1 MPALNLAALPDLIFT
16 VLFFFM
22 IVTHMRQVEAHVR
35 YQLPQGT
42 EVGQE
47 ASKTGLVYI
56 LIGESL
62 TPNPGLTT
70 NPSPRG
76 EGNLKGEGSE
86 MTGNQ
91 RGQGS
96 KAKAQM
102 IQVND
107 RMVRV
112 DEVAQCINRIREEM
126 TEEERQRLTVCI
138 RADRN
143 TEMGIINDVKQQLRR
158 AGALNIYY
166 AAKKQNKQSN
176 R

>member
-1 MPALNLAALPDLIFT
+1 MSRFRQHIDREVPALNLAALPDLIFT

-22 IVTHMRQVEAHVR
+22 IVTHMRQVETHVR

-47 ASKTGLVYI
+47 ANKTGLVYI
-56 LIGESL
+56 LIGE
-62 TPNPGLTT
+62 
-70 NPSPRG
+70 
-76 EGNLKGEGSE
+76 GSE
-86 MTGNQ
+86 
-91 RGQGS
+91 
-96 KAKAQM
+96 M

-112 DEVAQCINRIREEM
+112 DEVAQCINRVREEM

-158 AGALNIYY
+158 AGALNIFY

>member
-1 MPALNLAALPDLIFT
+1 VPALNLAALPDLIFT

-22 IVTHMRQVEAHVR
+22 IVTHMRQVETHVR

-47 ASKTGLVYI
+47 ANKTGLVYI
-56 LIGESL
+56 LIGE
-62 TPNPGLTT
+62 
-70 NPSPRG
+70 
-76 EGNLKGEGSE
+76 GSE
-86 MTGNQ
+86 
-91 RGQGS
+91 
-96 KAKAQM
+96 M

-158 AGALNIYY
+158 AGALNIFY
-166 AAKKQNKQSN
+166 ATKKQNKQSN

>member
-1 MPALNLAALPDLIFT
+1 MSRFRQHIDREVPALNLAALPDLIFT

-22 IVTHMRQVEAHVR
+22 IVTHMRQVETHVR

-47 ASKTGLVYI
+47 ANKTGLVYI

-62 TPNPGLTT
+62 TPNP
-70 NPSPRG
+70 SP
-76 EGNLKGEGSE
+76 KGEGS
-86 MTGNQ
+86 
-91 RGQGS
+91 
-96 KAKAQM
+96 KM

>member
-22 IVTHMRQVEAHVR
+22 IVTHMRQVETHVR

-47 ASKTGLVYI
+47 ANKTGLVYI
-56 LIGESL
+56 LIGE
-62 TPNPGLTT
+62 
-70 NPSPRG
+70 
-76 EGNLKGEGSE
+76 GSE
-86 MTGNQ
+86 
-91 RGQGS
+91 
-96 KAKAQM
+96 M

>member
-1 MPALNLAALPDLIFT
+1 MSRFRQHIDREVPALNLAALPDLIFT

-56 LIGESL
+56 LIGE
-62 TPNPGLTT
+62 
-70 NPSPRG
+70 
-76 EGNLKGEGSE
+76 GSE
-86 MTGNQ
+86 
-91 RGQGS
+91 
-96 KAKAQM
+96 M

-158 AGALNIYY
+158 AGALNIFY

>member
-22 IVTHMRQVEAHVR
+22 IVTHMRQVETHVR

-47 ASKTGLVYI
+47 ANKTGLVYI

-62 TPNPGLTT
+62 TPNP
-70 NPSPRG
+70 SPKG

-86 MTGNQ
+86 
-91 RGQGS
+91 
-96 KAKAQM
+96 M

>member
-1 MPALNLAALPDLIFT
+1 MSRFRQHIDREVPALNLAALPDLIFT

-22 IVTHMRQVEAHVR
+22 IVTHMRQVETHVR

-47 ASKTGLVYI
+47 ANKTGLVYI
-56 LIGESL
+56 LIGE
-62 TPNPGLTT
+62 
-70 NPSPRG
+70 
-76 EGNLKGEGSE
+76 GSE
-86 MTGNQ
+86 
-91 RGQGS
+91 
-96 KAKAQM
+96 M

>member
-1 MPALNLAALPDLIFT
+1 MSRFRQHIDREVPALNLAALPDLIFT

-22 IVTHMRQVEAHVR
+22 IVTHMRQVETHVR

-47 ASKTGLVYI
+47 ANKTGLVYI
-56 LIGESL
+56 LIGE
-62 TPNPGLTT
+62 
-70 NPSPRG
+70 
-76 EGNLKGEGSE
+76 GS
-86 MTGNQ
+86 
-91 RGQGS
+91 
-96 KAKAQM
+96 QM

>member
-1 MPALNLAALPDLIFT
+1 MSRFRQHIDREVPALNLAALPDLIFT

-22 IVTHMRQVEAHVR
+22 IVTHMRQVETHVR

-47 ASKTGLVYI
+47 ANKTGLVYI

-62 TPNPGLTT
+62 TPNP
-70 NPSPRG
+70 SP
-76 EGNLKGEGSE
+76 KGEGS
-86 MTGNQ
+86 
-91 RGQGS
+91 
-96 KAKAQM
+96 KM

-112 DEVAQCINRIREEM
+112 DEVAQCINRICEEM

>member
-22 IVTHMRQVEAHVR
+22 IVTHMRQVETHVR

-47 ASKTGLVYI
+47 ANKTGLVYV
-56 LIGESL
+56 LIGE
-62 TPNPGLTT
+62 
-70 NPSPRG
+70 
-76 EGNLKGEGSE
+76 
-86 MTGNQ
+86 
-91 RGQGS
+91 GS
-96 KAKAQM
+96 KM

>member
-47 ASKTGLVYI
+47 ANKTGLVYI

-62 TPNPGLTT
+62 TPNP
-70 NPSPRG
+70 SPRG

-86 MTGNQ
+86 
-91 RGQGS
+91 
-96 KAKAQM
+96 M

-143 TEMGIINDVKQQLRR
+143 MEMGIINDVKQQLRR

>member
-1 MPALNLAALPDLIFT
+1 MSRFRQHIDREVPALNLAALPDLIFT

-22 IVTHMRQVEAHVR
+22 IVTHMRQVETHVR

-62 TPNPGLTT
+62 TPNP
-70 NPSPRG
+70 SP
-76 EGNLKGEGSE
+76 KGEGSE
-86 MTGNQ
+86 
-91 RGQGS
+91 
-96 KAKAQM
+96 M

-158 AGALNIYY
+158 AGALNIFY

>member
-1 MPALNLAALPDLIFT
+1 
-16 VLFFFM
+16 
-22 IVTHMRQVEAHVR
+22 
-35 YQLPQGT
+35 
-42 EVGQE
+42 
-47 ASKTGLVYI
+47 
-56 LIGESL
+56 
-62 TPNPGLTT
+62 
-70 NPSPRG
+70 
-76 EGNLKGEGSE
+76 

-91 RGQGS
+91 NGQGS

-158 AGALNIYY
+158 AGALNIFY

>member
-1 MPALNLAALPDLIFT
+1 MSRFRQHIDREVPALNLAALPDLIFT

-22 IVTHMRQVEAHVR
+22 IVTHMRQVETHVR

-47 ASKTGLVYI
+47 ANKTGLVYI
-56 LIGESL
+56 LIGE
-62 TPNPGLTT
+62 
-70 NPSPRG
+70 
-76 EGNLKGEGSE
+76 
-86 MTGNQ
+86 
-91 RGQGS
+91 GS
-96 KAKAQM
+96 KM

>member
-22 IVTHMRQVEAHVR
+22 IVTHMRQVETHVR

-47 ASKTGLVYI
+47 ANKTGLVYI

-62 TPNPGLTT
+62 TPNP
-70 NPSPRG
+70 SP
-76 EGNLKGEGSE
+76 KGEGS
-86 MTGNQ
+86 
-91 RGQGS
+91 
-96 KAKAQM
+96 KM

-158 AGALNIYY
+158 SGALNIYY

>member
-1 MPALNLAALPDLIFT
+1 MSRFRQHIDREVPALNLAALPDLIFT

-22 IVTHMRQVEAHVR
+22 IVTHMRQVETHVR

-56 LIGESL
+56 LIGE
-62 TPNPGLTT
+62 
-70 NPSPRG
+70 
-76 EGNLKGEGSE
+76 GSE
-86 MTGNQ
+86 
-91 RGQGS
+91 
-96 KAKAQM
+96 M

-112 DEVAQCINRIREEM
+112 EEVAQCVNRIREEM

-158 AGALNIYY
+158 AGALNIFY

>member
-1 MPALNLAALPDLIFT
+1 VPALNLAALPDLIFT

-22 IVTHMRQVEAHVR
+22 IVTHMRQVETHVR

-62 TPNPGLTT
+62 TPNP
-70 NPSPRG
+70 SP
-76 EGNLKGEGSE
+76 KGEGSE

-91 RGQGS
+91 KGQGS

>member
-1 MPALNLAALPDLIFT
+1 VPALNLAALPDLIFT

-22 IVTHMRQVEAHVR
+22 IVTHMRQVETHVR

-47 ASKTGLVYI
+47 ANKTGLVYI
-56 LIGESL
+56 LIGE
-62 TPNPGLTT
+62 
-70 NPSPRG
+70 
-76 EGNLKGEGSE
+76 GSE

-91 RGQGS
+91 KGQGS

-158 AGALNIYY
+158 AGALNIFY